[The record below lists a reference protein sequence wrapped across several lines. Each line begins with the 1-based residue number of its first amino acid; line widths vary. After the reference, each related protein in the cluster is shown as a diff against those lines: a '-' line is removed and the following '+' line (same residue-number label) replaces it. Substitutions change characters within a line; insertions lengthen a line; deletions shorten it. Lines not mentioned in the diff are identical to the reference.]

1 MSQDAMERFLG
12 RLLTDD
18 AFRQRAAQALAET
31 CREEGYSLSSG
42 ELLAI
47 RPDDFARLNEVAQQ
61 LDSSIK
67 RFCRT

>member
-18 AFRQRAAQALAET
+18 AFRQRAAKALAEA

-47 RPDDFARLNEVAQQ
+47 SRDDFARLNEVAQQ

-67 RFCRT
+67 RFCST